1 MKRKIFDL
9 LFDDRGYVTA
19 LTLISMPMLL
29 GLSLLIIDVSRGNN
43 LHTDLQNAV
52 DGLAL
57 AGARELNGAPDA
69 ITRANAA
76 IADLVK
82 NQARFSNGGPITMDQ
97 TKVSVA
103 YLTTIP
109 PTDDTSINAAWIAT
123 NGTTDGTAAAY
134 VLVRSTPRAMTSLFP
149 LPVGLATQT
158 LNFQAEAVATYTAA
172 ACDVTPMFI
181 CNPFEAQ
188 NLSMQQAYAQGL
200 TYSRELQVL
209 KTDSTP
215 GPGNFG
221 LLDTDIPLKD
231 AFAKGASGQCY
242 TKKSVVT
249 KTGVTFGQVNVG
261 LNVRFDIY
269 AGSLGS
275 AKSDPLYRPATNVR
289 KGAKFTTGSSG
300 CGKVDSDVPTKAM
313 GFGPGTYPTPS
324 LGISTNGSWDRAGYW
339 SLNHVSTPF
348 PAALQNAS
356 RYDVYRYEIAH
367 NLVAD
372 RAGNKGS
379 GENGVPRCYT
389 ADPATLSDKPDRR
402 TIFAAVVNCGDFSD
416 STKHTTISG
425 KTTLKPDA
433 FVSMFLTNPVEKQD
447 NSKEDDTTASEKP
460 IRLEIVD
467 VTGQGGSG
475 TLDQFLREEAQ
486 LVR

>member
-1 MKRKIFDL
+1 MGRKILDV

-19 LTLISMPMLL
+19 LALISMPMLL

-57 AGARELNGAPDA
+57 AGARELNGSPDA

-76 IADLVK
+76 IANLVK
-82 NQARFSNGGPITMDQ
+82 NQARFSNGGPIIMDQ

-109 PTDDTSINAAWIAT
+109 ASDDTPINAAWITT

-149 LPVGLATQT
+149 LPVGLTNQT
-158 LNFQAEAVATYTAA
+158 ANFQAEAVATYTAA
-172 ACDVTPMFI
+172 ACDVTPLFI
-181 CNPFEAQ
+181 CNPFEGQ
-188 NLSMQQAYAQGL
+188 GLSLETAFAQGL

-242 TKKSVVT
+242 TKESVVT
-249 KTGVTFGQVNVG
+249 KTGVTLGQVNVG

-313 GFGPGTYPTPS
+313 GFPPGTYPTPS
-324 LGISTNGSWDRAGYW
+324 LGISTNGSWDRTAYW
-339 SLNHVSTPF
+339 TLNHGTSLPT
-348 PAALQNAS
+348 ALQNAS
-356 RYDVYRYEIAH
+356 RYDVYRYEIDH
-367 NLVAD
+367 NLVGD
-372 RAGNKGS
+372 KAGNKPS
-379 GENGVPRCYT
+379 GETGTPRCYT
-389 ADPATLSDKPDRR
+389 GGAQTLSDKPDRR

-433 FVSMFLTNPVEKQD
+433 FVSLFLTNPVEKQD
-447 NSKEDDTTASEKP
+447 NSQADDTSASEKP

>member
-1 MKRKIFDL
+1 MRRKILDVL
-9 LFDDRGYVTA
+9 LDERGYVTA
-19 LTLISMPMLL
+19 LTLITMPLLL
-29 GLSLLIIDVSRGNN
+29 GFSLLVIDVARGNN
-43 LHTDLQNAV
+43 LHTDLQNAA

-69 ITRANAA
+69 ITRADAA
-76 IADLVK
+76 ITDLVK
-82 NQARFSNGGPITMDQ
+82 NQARFSDGGAVIMDK
-97 TKVSVA
+97 TTVSVT

-109 PTDDTSINAAWIAT
+109 ASDDSPIDTAWIAA
-123 NGTTDGTAAAY
+123 NGTTDATTAAY

-149 LPVGLATQT
+149 IPVGLTNPT
-158 LNFQAEAVATYTAA
+158 LNFQAEAVATYTAT
-172 ACDVTPMFI
+172 ACDVTPLFI
-181 CNPFEAQ
+181 CNPFESLG
-188 NLSMQQAYAQGL
+188 LSMEQAYAQGL

-242 TKKSVVT
+242 TKESVVT
-249 KTGVTFGQVNVG
+249 KTGVTLGQVNVG

-275 AKSDPLYRPATNVR
+275 EEGNPLYRPATNVR
-289 KGAKFTTGSSG
+289 KGAKNTTGSAG

-313 GFGPGTYPTPS
+313 GFPPGTYPTPS
-324 LGISTNGSWDRAGYW
+324 LGISTNGSWDRTGYW
-339 SLNHVSTPF
+339 TLNHGTSLPT
-348 PAALQNAS
+348 ALQNAS
-356 RYDVYRYEIAH
+356 RYDVYRYEIDH

-379 GENGVPRCYT
+379 GENGVPRCYSG
-389 ADPATLSDKPDRR
+389 APETLSDKPDRR
-402 TIFAAVVNCGDFSD
+402 IIFAAVVDCGDFSD

-433 FVSMFLTNPVEKQD
+433 FVSMFLTNPIEKQD